1 MSGPSP
7 QVEWY
12 LARDGQQFGPISDAE
27 LRKLVELNHL
37 KSSDLIW
44 RDGFPEWRS
53 ADILIQQRPAPQP
66 VRPQAPAPV
75 QSGQPGPMAPR
86 PQASSNGGAYQQPA
100 AQPRPQHQLQPRPA
114 AGAAPVRVQNSV
126 TAERTQPSQRGAG
139 QSPMAANPRVAARGR
154 EPDRDEDDGER
165 RSGGQRVRR
174 AAVVAFIAL
183 MLAGA
188 GYAVWQFLP
197 VDKVYQ
203 VAVSVVPGKAA
214 SISAMDAAPLGDFG
228 SSAQSV
234 DLSLQRSDL
243 WRLLKRDFPDWYQAR
258 LQEAGEL
265 ARANK
270 DEGAIAE
277 QMAKAL
283 VALRRQNAEHALS
296 AGVPRLK
303 ALAAT
308 FAKTVSKL
316 RTVSVDACYG
326 FISRGEAST
335 EVVKLM
341 QSPQHTALVQ
351 GMVLSVFESIA
362 EGRRTPRVYPPP
374 RQTDYAA
381 LTAELTQRGWTAEDM
396 QLFSDER
403 LLAKAPPERV
413 CMMVQQWFEAQLA
426 MKDPDA
432 QLRLLVDALKPVVA
446 G

>member
-75 QSGQPGPMAPR
+75 LSGQPGTMAPR
-86 PQASSNGGAYQQPA
+86 PQASSNAGTYQQPA

-114 AGAAPVRVQNSV
+114 AGAAPARVQNSAA
-126 TAERTQPSQRGAG
+126 AERTQPSQRGAG

-154 EPDRDEDDGER
+154 EPDRDDDDDGER

-188 GYAVWQFLP
+188 GWTVWQYLP

-203 VAVSVVPGKAA
+203 VAVSVVPGKPA

-335 EVVKLM
+335 EVVKLICRAPANQTTIQFSNIRLASTQAIGASGRTCVAAAKSVGASSAG
-341 QSPQHTALVQ
+341 QSDSASRSRSTNP
-351 GMVLSVFESIA
+351 
-362 EGRRTPRVYPPP
+362 
-374 RQTDYAA
+374 
-381 LTAELTQRGWTAEDM
+381 
-396 QLFSDER
+396 
-403 LLAKAPPERV
+403 
-413 CMMVQQWFEAQLA
+413 
-426 MKDPDA
+426 
-432 QLRLLVDALKPVVA
+432 
-446 G
+446 